1 MARDTCRLNEEK
13 KQIYKDMTTR
23 LKSACKAGILVAAC
37 VSLAICSSCSDEDMM
52 NSSGQ
57 SDKLSFGVSL
67 SNEWKTAV
75 GTRSTESRQTR
86 YETFRFGDSDL
97 WIISSEEDSI
107 CNACLGGQPNTRAAE
122 VGGDNFY
129 QSFGVYG
136 YVFESSGTWEDNQTS
151 AQLYMNGKVTQGTD
165 VWTTASTH
173 FWPGSRYS
181 MKFFAYAPYDIPTT
195 TTVSTP
201 GKQPSITYEVPE
213 NATEQVDL
221 LLADEVETVP
231 ATDGSGAEYVETVA
245 GNYDKPAKLH
255 FYHALTAIKV
265 KAVGDGLKGTI
276 KKVELK
282 GVKGT
287 GTHLFGSDSWTLTG
301 DDVNF
306 SQTLDKSVG
315 ADTEG
320 TMIIDGETTF
330 MMIPQTLG
338 ENAALQ
344 ITFSD
349 GTVLTGSLSG
359 KEWPMGKTVVYRI
372 SRTEIVE
379 EPYFTVTLVNTQVS
393 YSGGTCQYEVKSYI
407 RRIVNGAETIE
418 AAPWEITGYQEEGS
432 EDWQDGAPAWLL
444 MSNTGGN
451 GVSSVASSE
460 TRSAVVTA
468 QSERVANPQND
479 ALKNAEELTG
489 VYDLS
494 TRGNAVA
501 ASTANCYIVNA
512 AGTYSLPL
520 VYGNAIKDGQTNEQ
534 AYKTDNEG
542 NSILSTF
549 INHLGR
555 EISSPYIY
563 ENDDEN
569 GDRLSP
575 DKATLIWQDVQNL
588 VTDVQLSSDKKSL
601 TFTVGKSAI
610 RQGNAVVAIRDA
622 QGLIMW
628 SWHIWV
634 TDYNPYAEATSGQHF
649 FTRYL
654 GWCYNDSHIYDQRK
668 VKLHFKQTGTDKTA
682 ELEITQTEY
691 IIEDGNNPYY
701 QFGRKDPQLPA
712 TTAKSS
718 ATDKTWYDA
727 EGMEYESVSYQS
739 WTEGNLTIQ
748 NGIVNPNV
756 FCSNSTMDFKYL
768 NLWDTDND
776 KSYGETDVA
785 SLVTSVKTIY
795 DPSPAGYKV
804 PAIGLLSNN
813 YTSISKSL
821 YKSGYRHSGT
831 GYLDCVGS
839 EFDVF
844 SCTNSAVGHVF
855 EICNSS
861 TAHKCDG
868 GHGGAICPVSE

>member
-1 MARDTCRLNEEK
+1 
-13 KQIYKDMTTR
+13 MTTR
-23 LKSACKAGILVAAC
+23 LKSGCKAGILVAAC
-37 VSLAICSSCSDEDMM
+37 VSLAICSSCSDEEVM
-52 NSSGQ
+52 NGSGQ

-75 GTRSTESRQTR
+75 ETRSTESRQTR

-97 WIISSEEDSI
+97 WLISSEEDSI
-107 CNACLGGQPNTRAAE
+107 CNARLGGQPNTRAAE

-136 YVFESSGTWEDNQTS
+136 YVFDGSGTWEDNQTS

-195 TTVSTP
+195 ATVSTS
-201 GKQPSITYEVPE
+201 GKQPLITYEVPK

-231 ATDGSGAEYVETVA
+231 ATDGSGAEYAETVA

-359 KEWPMGKTVVYRI
+359 KEWLMGKTVVYRV

-379 EPYFTVTLVNTQVS
+379 EPYFTVTPVNTQVS

-407 RRIVNGAETIE
+407 KRIVNGKETIV

-432 EDWQDGAPAWLL
+432 EDWQDGAPAWLS

-451 GVSSVASSE
+451 GVSAVTSSE
-460 TRSAVVTA
+460 TQSAVVTA

-494 TRGNAVA
+494 TRGNTVA

-520 VYGNAIKDGQTNEQ
+520 VYGNAIKDGNTNET
-534 AYKTDNEG
+534 AYKTSNTGGDNVL
-542 NSILSTF
+542 NVF

-555 EISSPYIY
+555 EITSPYIY
-563 ENDDEN
+563 ENQD
-569 GDRLSP
+569 GDGNKLSP
-575 DKATLIWQDVQNL
+575 EKATLIWQDVQNL

-727 EGMEYESVSYQS
+727 EGKERTNIIVAESS
-739 WTEGNLTIQ
+739 WSDGNTVIV
-748 NGIVNPNV
+748 NGILNPNM
-756 FCSNSTMDFKYL
+756 FCKNNNMDKTYT
-768 NLWDTDND
+768 NLWSTDNTIYNN
-776 KSYGETDVA
+776 KFVHS
-785 SLVTSVKTIY
+785 SVKTVY
-795 DPSPAGYKV
+795 DPSPKSYKV
-804 PAIGLLSNN
+804 PANGLFSNN

-821 YKSGYRHSGT
+821 YKSGCRNVGT
-831 GYLDCVGS
+831 GGLSAVGS
-839 EFDVF
+839 DCDVF
-844 SCTNSAVGHVF
+844 SCSPGNAIGKVY
-855 EICNSS
+855 EICNSTIGNS
-861 TAHKCDG
+861 CDAG
-868 GHGGAICPVSE
+868 YGGAICPVSE

>member
-1 MARDTCRLNEEK
+1 
-13 KQIYKDMTTR
+13 MTTR
-23 LKSACKAGILVAAC
+23 LKSPCKAGILVAAC
-37 VSLAICSSCSDEDMM
+37 VSLAICSSCSDEEVM
-52 NSSGQ
+52 NGSGQ

-75 GTRSTESRQTR
+75 ETRSTESRQTR

-195 TTVSTP
+195 ATVSTP
-201 GKQPSITYEVPE
+201 GNQPSITYEVPK

-231 ATDGSGAEYVETVA
+231 ATDGSGAEYAETVA

-359 KEWPMGKTVVYRI
+359 KEWLMGKTVVYRV

-379 EPYFTVTLVNTQVS
+379 EPYFTVTPVNTQVS

-407 RRIVNGAETIE
+407 KRIVNGKETIV

-432 EDWQDGAPAWLL
+432 EDWQDGAPAWLS

-451 GVSSVASSE
+451 GVSSATSSE

-494 TRGNAVA
+494 TRGNTVA

-520 VYGNAIKDGQTNEQ
+520 VYGNAIKDEQTNVT
-534 AYKTDNEG
+534 AYKTSNTDDKVLNV
-542 NSILSTF
+542 F

-555 EISSPYIY
+555 EITSPYIC
-563 ENDDEN
+563 ENQD
-569 GDRLSP
+569 GDGNNLSP
-575 DKATLIWQDVQNL
+575 KEATLIWQDAENL
-588 VTDVQLSSDKKSL
+588 VTNVQLSSDSKSL
-601 TFTVGKSAI
+601 TFTVGKSTI
-610 RQGNAVVAIRDA
+610 QQGNAVVAIRDA
-622 QGLIMW
+622 QNQIMW

-634 TDYNPYAEATSGQHF
+634 TDYNPYAEATSGLHF
-649 FTRYL
+649 FTRYV
-654 GWCYNDSHIYDQRK
+654 GWCYNDTRIYDPRK
-668 VKLHFKQTGTDKTA
+668 VKLRFEQTGTGNTA
-682 ELEITQTEY
+682 EREITQTEY

-712 TTAKSS
+712 STAKSS

-727 EGMEYESVSYQS
+727 EGKEYVSVSYQS
-739 WTEGNLTIQ
+739 WTTGNPTIQ
-748 NGIVNPNV
+748 NGILNPNV
-756 FCSNSTMDFKYL
+756 FCSNNQMDYTYT
-768 NLWDTDND
+768 NLWNVDD
-776 KSYGETDVA
+776 KSYGNTDVN
-785 SLVTSVKTIY
+785 SSVKTIY
-795 DPSPAGYKV
+795 DPSPTGYKV

-813 YTSISKSL
+813 YNYTSISKSL
-821 YKSGYRHSGT
+821 YKTGYRHTGT

-844 SCTNSAVGHVF
+844 SCTSSAIGHVY

-861 TAHKCDG
+861 TAHPCDG

>member
-1 MARDTCRLNEEK
+1 
-13 KQIYKDMTTR
+13 MTTR
-23 LKSACKAGILVAAC
+23 LKSGRKAGILVAAC
-37 VSLAICSSCSDEDMM
+37 VSLAICSSCSDEEAM
-52 NSSGQ
+52 NGSGQ
-57 SDKLSFGVSL
+57 SDKLSFSVSI
-67 SNEWKTAV
+67 SNKWETAV

-107 CNACLGGQPNTRAAE
+107 CNARLGGQPNTRAAE
-122 VGGDNFY
+122 IGGDSFY

-136 YVFESSGTWEDNQTS
+136 YVFEGSGTWEDNQTS

-181 MKFFAYAPYDIPTT
+181 LKFFAYAPYDIPTT
-195 TTVSTP
+195 ATVSTH
-201 GKQPSITYEVPE
+201 GNQSSITYEVPE

-231 ATDGSGAEYVETVA
+231 ATDGSGAEYAETVA

-255 FYHALTAIKV
+255 FYHALTAVKV
-265 KAVGDGLKGTI
+265 KAVGDGLKGTLN
-276 KKVELK
+276 KVELE
-282 GVKGT
+282 GVKGA
-287 GTHLFGSDSWTLTG
+287 GTHLFGSDSWTLAG
-301 DDVNF
+301 GDVNF

-320 TMIIDGETTF
+320 TMVIDGETTF

-338 ENAALQ
+338 ENAALR

-349 GTVLTGSLSG
+349 GTILTGSLSG
-359 KEWPMGKTVVYRI
+359 KEWPMGRTVVYRV

-379 EPYFTVTLVNTQVS
+379 ESYFTVTPVNTQVS

-407 RRIVNGAETIE
+407 KRIANGTETIV

-432 EDWQDGAPAWLL
+432 EDWQKGAPAWLS
-444 MSNTGGN
+444 MSNTTGN
-451 GVSSVASSE
+451 GVTATTSSE
-460 TRSAVVTA
+460 NRSAAVTA
-468 QSERVANPQND
+468 QSVRVANPQND

-489 VYDLS
+489 IYDLS
-494 TRGNAVA
+494 TRGNTVA

-512 AGTYSLPL
+512 AGSYSLPL
-520 VYGNAIKDGQTNEQ
+520 VYGNAIKDGQTNES
-534 AYKTDNEG
+534 AYKTNNMG
-542 NSILSTF
+542 NVLKNF
-549 INHLGR
+549 INHLGC

-563 ENDDEN
+563 ENKDGKGN
-569 GDRLSP
+569 SLSP
-575 DKATLIWQDVQNL
+575 EKATLIWQDVQNL
-588 VTDVQLSSDKKSL
+588 VTGVQLSSDKKNL
-601 TFTVGKSAI
+601 TFTVGKSTI

-622 QGLIMW
+622 QDRVMW

-649 FTRYL
+649 FTRYV
-654 GWCYNDSHIYDQRK
+654 GWCYNDSRIYDPRK
-668 VKLHFKQTGTDKTA
+668 VRLHFRQTGTDKTA

-727 EGMEYESVSYQS
+727 EG
-739 WTEGNLTIQ
+739 TERTNIIVAQ
-748 NGIVNPNV
+748 QEWDEPNMVIVNGILNPNT
-756 FCSNSTMDFKYL
+756 FCKYVYMAKYH
-768 NLWDTDND
+768 NLWSADNT
-776 KSYGETDVA
+776 SYGN
-785 SLVTSVKTIY
+785 TSESSSIKTVY
-795 DPSPAGYKV
+795 DPSPTDYKV
-804 PAIGLLSNN
+804 PAIGLLSSN

-821 YKSGYRHSGT
+821 YKSGYRYSGT
-831 GYLDCVGS
+831 GSLTSVDT

-844 SCTNSAVGHVF
+844 SCSPGNGTGQVYEIYDSQKANS
-855 EICNSS
+855 
-861 TAHKCDG
+861 CDA

>member
-1 MARDTCRLNEEK
+1 
-13 KQIYKDMTTR
+13 MTTR
-23 LKSACKAGILVAAC
+23 LKSPCKAGILVAAC
-37 VSLAICSSCSDEDMM
+37 VSLAICSSCSDEEVM
-52 NSSGQ
+52 NGSGQ

-75 GTRSTESRQTR
+75 ETRSTESRQTR

-195 TTVSTP
+195 ATVSTP
-201 GKQPSITYEVPE
+201 GNQPSITYEVPK

-231 ATDGSGAEYVETVA
+231 ATDGSGAEYAETVA

-359 KEWPMGKTVVYRI
+359 KEWLMGKTVVYRV

-379 EPYFTVTLVNTQVS
+379 EPYFTVTPVNTQVS

-407 RRIVNGAETIE
+407 KRIVNGKETIVV
-418 AAPWEITGYQEEGS
+418 APWEITGYQEEGS
-432 EDWQDGAPAWLL
+432 EDWQDGAPAWLS

-451 GVSSVASSE
+451 GVSSATSSE

-494 TRGNAVA
+494 TRGNTVA

-520 VYGNAIKDGQTNEQ
+520 VYGNAIKDGQTNVT
-534 AYKTDNEG
+534 AYKTSNTDDKVLNV
-542 NSILSTF
+542 F

-555 EISSPYIY
+555 EITSPYIC
-563 ENDDEN
+563 ENQD
-569 GDRLSP
+569 GDGNNLSP
-575 DKATLIWQDVQNL
+575 KEATLIWQDAENL
-588 VTDVQLSSDKKSL
+588 VTNVQLSSDSKSL
-601 TFTVGKSAI
+601 TFTVGKSTI
-610 RQGNAVVAIRDA
+610 QQGNAVVAIRDA
-622 QGLIMW
+622 QNQIMW

-634 TDYNPYAEATSGQHF
+634 TDYNPYAEATSGLHF
-649 FTRYL
+649 FTRYV
-654 GWCYNDSHIYDQRK
+654 GWCYNDTRIYDPRK
-668 VKLHFKQTGTDKTA
+668 VKLRFEQTGTGNTA
-682 ELEITQTEY
+682 EREITQTEY

-712 TTAKSS
+712 STAKSS

-727 EGMEYESVSYQS
+727 EGKERTNIIVAGSS
-739 WTEGNLTIQ
+739 WSEGNTVIV
-748 NGIVNPNV
+748 NGILNPNT
-756 FCSNSTMDFKYL
+756 FCKDVNMARYF
-768 NLWDTDND
+768 NLWSADNT
-776 KSYGETDVA
+776 SYKNTFV
-785 SLVTSVKTIY
+785 SSSIKTVY
-795 DPSPAGYKV
+795 DPSPTDYKV

-821 YKSGYRHSGT
+821 YKSGYRLGGT
-831 GYLDCVGS
+831 GRLTSVDT

-844 SCTNSAVGHVF
+844 SCSPGDGIGKVYEIYDSQTANS
-855 EICNSS
+855 
-861 TAHKCDG
+861 CDA

>member
-1 MARDTCRLNEEK
+1 MA
-13 KQIYKDMTTR
+13 
-23 LKSACKAGILVAAC
+23 SC
-37 VSLAICSSCSDEDMM
+37 VSLAVCSSCSDGDMM
-52 NSSGQ
+52 DVSGQ
-57 SDKLSFGVSL
+57 SDKISFGVSI
-67 SNEWKTAV
+67 SDGWIPAA
-75 GTRSTESRQTR
+75 GARSMDTRQTR
-86 YETFRFGDSDL
+86 YDTFRFGDSSL

-107 CNACLGGQPNTRAAE
+107 DSACHRGEPQARAAE
-122 VGGDNFY
+122 AGEGNFY
-129 QSFGVYG
+129 PSFGVYG
-136 YVFESSGTWEDNQTS
+136 YVFTGSGTWADNQTS
-151 AQLYMNGKVTQGTD
+151 AQLYMSGEVTQMSD
-165 VWTTASTH
+165 VYSTAAKYY
-173 FWPGSRYS
+173 WPGTQYS
-181 MKFFAYAPYDIPTT
+181 MKFFAYAPYGITDA
-195 TTVSTP
+195 TVGTD
-201 GKQPSITYEVPE
+201 GNMPSVTYTVPE
-213 NATEQVDL
+213 EARAQVDL
-221 LLADEVETVP
+221 LVADEVETAP
-231 ATDGSGAEYVETVA
+231 AADGNGAEYAGTVA
-245 GNYDKPAKLH
+245 GDYGKSARLH
-255 FYHALTAIKV
+255 FYHALTAVKV

-282 GVKGT
+282 GVKGV
-287 GTHLFGSDSWTLTG
+287 GTHLFGSDSWTLAG
-301 DDVNF
+301 DDVDF

-315 ADTEG
+315 VDTEG
-320 TMIIDGETTF
+320 TMVIDGETTF

-338 ENAALQ
+338 GNAALQ

-379 EPYFTVTLVNTQVS
+379 EPFFTVTPVNTAVS
-393 YSGGTCQYEVKSYI
+393 YSGGAYKYEVRSYV

-418 AAPWEITGYQEEGS
+418 AAPWEITGFQEEGI
-432 EDWQDGAPAWLL
+432 EDWQEDAPAWLS
-444 MSNTGGN
+444 MENTSGN
-451 GVSSVASSE
+451 GVSSVASCE
-460 TRSAVVTA
+460 TRSAAVTA
-468 QSERVANPQND
+468 QSERVANLQND

-494 TRGNAVA
+494 TRGNTVA

-534 AYKTDNEG
+534 AYKTDKQG
-542 NSILSTF
+542 NNILSTFF

-555 EISSPYIY
+555 EITSPYIY

-575 DKATLIWQDVQNL
+575 EKATLIWQDVQNL

-601 TFTVGKSAI
+601 TFTVGKSTI

-622 QGLIMW
+622 QDRVMW

-634 TDYNPYAEATSGQHF
+634 TDYNPYAEATSGLHF
-649 FTRYL
+649 FTRYV
-654 GWCYNDSHIYDQRK
+654 GWCYNDSHIYDPRK

-727 EGMEYESVSYQS
+727 EGKERTNIIVAGSS
-739 WTEGNLTIQ
+739 WSDGNTVIV
-748 NGIVNPNV
+748 NGILNPNT
-756 FCSNSTMDFKYL
+756 FCKDVEMARYF
-768 NLWDTDND
+768 NLWSADNTSD
-776 KSYGETDVA
+776 KNT
-785 SLVTSVKTIY
+785 LVSSSIKTVY
-795 DPSPAGYKV
+795 DPSPTDYKV

-821 YKSGYRHSGT
+821 YKSGYRHGGT
-831 GYLDCVGS
+831 GRLTSVDT

-844 SCTNSAVGHVF
+844 SCSPGSAAGKVYEIFHSEEANS
-855 EICNSS
+855 
-861 TAHKCDG
+861 CDA
-868 GHGGAICPVSE
+868 GHGGAILPVSE

>member
-1 MARDTCRLNEEK
+1 
-13 KQIYKDMTTR
+13 MTTR
-23 LKSACKAGILVAAC
+23 LKSGCKAGILVAAC
-37 VSLAICSSCSDEDMM
+37 VSLAICSSCSDEEVM
-52 NSSGQ
+52 NGSGQ

-75 GTRSTESRQTR
+75 ETRSTESRQTR

-107 CNACLGGQPNTRAAE
+107 CNARLGGQPNTRAAE

-136 YVFESSGTWEDNQTS
+136 YVFDGSGTWEDNQTS

-181 MKFFAYAPYDIPTT
+181 MKFFAYAPYDILTT
-195 TTVSTP
+195 ATVSTS
-201 GKQPSITYEVPE
+201 GKQPLITYEVPK

-231 ATDGSGAEYVETVA
+231 ATDGSGAEYAETVA

-287 GTHLFGSDSWTLTG
+287 GTHLFGSDSWTLIG

-359 KEWPMGKTVVYRI
+359 KEWLMGKTVVYRV

-379 EPYFTVTLVNTQVS
+379 EPYFTVTPVNTQVS

-407 RRIVNGAETIE
+407 KRIVNGKETIV

-432 EDWQDGAPAWLL
+432 EDWQDGAPAWLS

-451 GVSSVASSE
+451 GVSSATSSE

-494 TRGNAVA
+494 TRGNTVA

-520 VYGNAIKDGQTNEQ
+520 VYGNAIKDGNTNET
-534 AYKTDNEG
+534 AYNTSNKDDR
-542 NSILSTF
+542 ILRTF

-563 ENDDEN
+563 ENKDGN
-569 GDRLSP
+569 GNSLSP
-575 DKATLIWQDVQNL
+575 EKATLIWQDVQNL
-588 VTDVQLSSDKKSL
+588 VTDVQLSSDKKNL
-601 TFTVGKSAI
+601 TFTVGKSTI

-622 QGLIMW
+622 KDRVMW

-649 FTRYL
+649 FTRYV
-654 GWCYNDSHIYDQRK
+654 GWCYNDSHIYDPRK

-682 ELEITQTEY
+682 ELEITQTKY

-727 EGMEYESVSYQS
+727 ED
-739 WTEGNLTIQ
+739 TERTNIIVAQ
-748 NGIVNPNV
+748 QEWDKPNMVIVNGILNPNT
-756 FCSNSTMDFKYL
+756 FCCVNQMDEKYL
-768 NLWDTDND
+768 NLWSANNTN
-776 KSYGETDVA
+776 YGNEN
-785 SLVTSVKTIY
+785 VTISVKTVY

-804 PAIGLLSNN
+804 PAIGLLSKN

-821 YKSGYRHSGT
+821 YKSGYRKSKTGVLTSVGT
-831 GYLDCVGS
+831 

-844 SCTNSAVGHVF
+844 SCSPSSASSGKGYYYEIYDSATPNS
-855 EICNSS
+855 
-861 TAHKCDG
+861 CDA